1 MQFHLNLKIEPFPFQ
16 IEHHQKIFLIGS
28 CFAENISEWLKKR
41 YFQVFSNPNGVLFNP
56 QSIYICLKSILD
68 NPNFFD
74 EKFLFFED
82 GLWKSFLHQTYF
94 YHTDKNEFVS
104 NIIKSQQD
112 AYEFL
117 KSANYLFITFGS
129 AFVYE
134 HKELNQIVANCHKF
148 PQSYFNRKILSVQE
162 ITSNFSALFHQL
174 NKLNPKLKIIL
185 TVSPVKYLNYDAV
198 NNNISKS
205 TLILSVHQLCEQ
217 YKNVFYFPAYE
228 LVTDDLRDYRFYKE
242 DMSHPNE
249 LAIQYILEKFSQS
262 LLSSNAKQ
270 IVHELEKILSAIQH
284 KIINKNSSK
293 IKEFAINFI
302 QQCERLESKY
312 PYLKLNEEK
321 NYFKDL
327 LNEKITPL
335 K

>member
-1 MQFHLNLKIEPFPFQ
+1 
-16 IEHHQKIFLIGS
+16 
-28 CFAENISEWLKKR
+28 
-41 YFQVFSNPNGVLFNP
+41 
-56 QSIYICLKSILD
+56 
-68 NPNFFD
+68 
-74 EKFLFFED
+74 
-82 GLWKSFLHQTYF
+82 
-94 YHTDKNEFVS
+94 
-104 NIIKSQQD
+104 
-112 AYEFL
+112 
-117 KSANYLFITFGS
+117 
-129 AFVYE
+129 
-134 HKELNQIVANCHKF
+134 
-148 PQSYFNRKILSVQE
+148 
-162 ITSNFSALFHQL
+162 
-174 NKLNPKLKIIL
+174 
-185 TVSPVKYLNYDAV
+185 V

-270 IVHELEKILSAIQH
+270 IVQELEKIINALQH